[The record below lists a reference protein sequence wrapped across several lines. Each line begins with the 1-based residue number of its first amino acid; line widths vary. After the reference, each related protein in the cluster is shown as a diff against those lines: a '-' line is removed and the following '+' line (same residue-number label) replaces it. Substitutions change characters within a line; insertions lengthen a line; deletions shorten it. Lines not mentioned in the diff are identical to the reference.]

1 MIVGNGD
8 IASALKD
15 RPGFIWFASGVSNS
29 QETRESEYERE
40 IELLSL
46 QDMGEHLVY
55 FSSLSLFYGS
65 SRYVDHKWQMETLV
79 KAWFPKYTIV
89 RLGNISWGTNPNTL
103 INYLKA
109 HPKAEIR
116 DEWRY
121 IVDKD
126 EFLHWMGLIPDWNC
140 EINIPGRRMKVK
152 KVYEEYVR

>member
-55 FSSLSLFYGS
+55 FSSLSLFYGN
-65 SRYVDHKWQMETLV
+65 SRYVDHKWQMEALT
-79 KAWFPKYTIV
+79 KAWFPKHTII
-89 RLGNISWGTNPNTL
+89 RLGNIVWGDNPYTL
-103 INYLKA
+103 IN
-109 HPKAEIR
+109 
-116 DEWRY
+116 
-121 IVDKD
+121 
-126 EFLHWMGLIPDWNC
+126 
-140 EINIPGRRMKVK
+140 
-152 KVYEEYVR
+152 